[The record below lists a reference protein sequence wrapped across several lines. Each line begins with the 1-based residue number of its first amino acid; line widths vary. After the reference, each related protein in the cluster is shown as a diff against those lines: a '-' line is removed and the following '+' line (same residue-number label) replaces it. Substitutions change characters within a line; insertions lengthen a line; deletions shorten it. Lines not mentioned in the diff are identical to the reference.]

1 MTPLLDGEVALKRDE
16 GERAWKE
23 SGETA
28 GMVSVLAERARSE
41 GARSM
46 RAMETTPAASLNAG
60 EGQGKALD
68 GRIGREQHGCREF
81 CLGAMHNCKT

>member
-1 MTPLLDGEVALKRDE
+1 MTPRLDGKVALKREE

-46 RAMETTPAASLNAG
+46 RAVKASL
-60 EGQGKALD
+60 
-68 GRIGREQHGCREF
+68 RF
-81 CLGAMHNCKT
+81 P